1 MLKPGDTAPDF
12 DLPAA
17 VGGKSERISLARQK
31 DELVVL
37 FFYPK
42 DFSFVCPT
50 EITGFQRMRGD
61 FAAEK
66 TSIIGV
72 SCDSVQTHL
81 EWMHELGGIDYPL
94 VSDAGGALARS
105 YGALNEREGVA
116 LRATFIL
123 DSKRQVLYSVASSA
137 NVGRSVTETLRVV
150 RALRS
155 GRMCPADWKPAA
167 ENAG

>member
-1 MLKPGDTAPDF
+1 M
-12 DLPAA
+12 
-17 VGGKSERISLARQK
+17 ERVSLARQK
-31 DELVVL
+31 SEIVVL

-50 EITGFQRMRGD
+50 EITGFQRMLAD
-61 FAAEK
+61 FTAEK
-66 TSIIGV
+66 TQIIGV
-72 SCDSVQTHL
+72 SCDGVPTHL
-81 EWMHELGGIDYPL
+81 EWMRELGGIDYPL
-94 VSDAGGALARS
+94 VSDEGGALARG
-105 YGALNEREGVA
+105 YGALNEGEGVA

-155 GRMCPADWKPAA
+155 GRMCPADWQPAA
-167 ENAG
+167 PTAR

>member
-1 MLKPGDTAPDF
+1 MLKPGDIAPDF

-17 VGGKSERISLARQK
+17 VGTKTDRISLARAGA
-31 DELVVL
+31 ELVVL

-50 EITGFQRMRGD
+50 EVTGFQKALAD

-66 TSIIGV
+66 TKIIGV

-81 EWMHELGGIDYPL
+81 EWSRELGGIDYPL
-94 VSDAGGALARS
+94 VGDEGGKLASSYDAFDA
-105 YGALNEREGVA
+105 REGVA

-123 DSKRQVLYSVASSA
+123 NSRREVLYTVASQN
-137 NVGRSVTETLRVV
+137 NVGRSVAETLRVV

-155 GRMCPADWKPAA
+155 GRMCPADWKPITETVA
-167 ENAG
+167 